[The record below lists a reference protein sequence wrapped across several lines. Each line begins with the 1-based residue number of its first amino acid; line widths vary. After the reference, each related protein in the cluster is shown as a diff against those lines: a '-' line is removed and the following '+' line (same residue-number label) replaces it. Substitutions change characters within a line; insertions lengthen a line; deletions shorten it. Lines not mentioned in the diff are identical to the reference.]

1 MDDREV
7 EKLIKSLDT
16 EVTPPE
22 GVKEKIL
29 LKVILENKKELVLT
43 SFERFIFEK
52 PLRFACVISVSV
64 SGVLWMVLGSSFS
77 KLLIG
82 IMG

>member
-1 MDDREV
+1 MDDRKV

-16 EVTPPE
+16 EVISPE
-22 GVKEKIL
+22 GMKEKIL
-29 LKVILENKKELVLT
+29 LKVFLENKNEPVLT
-43 SFERFIFEK
+43 SFEKFIFVN

-64 SGVLWMVLGSSFS
+64 SGALWMVLGSSFS
-77 KLLIG
+77 KLIIG